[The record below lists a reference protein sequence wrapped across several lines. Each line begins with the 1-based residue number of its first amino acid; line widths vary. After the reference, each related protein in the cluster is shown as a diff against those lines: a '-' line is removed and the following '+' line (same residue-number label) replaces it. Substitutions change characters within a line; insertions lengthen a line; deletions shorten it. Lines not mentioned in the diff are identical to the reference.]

1 VTPEGKSSQRRAL
14 SPLEGDALVSGQLER
29 EAFVIQEEAQL
40 WRERYRV
47 LFDKNVAGVIL
58 TTPEGRIID
67 CNEACARI
75 LGFDSREEM
84 LAHSAWDLYFN
95 RSEREIL
102 LDRLR
107 TKGSCPRE
115 EVCLKGKSGGPIW
128 VLARRTVASLVNGL
142 PELLQATLIDITA
155 QKKAQARARDQG
167 GQSSATMSEGQ
178 SARIADLSQRI
189 GNILRRVSK
198 SLQPDNLSQIN
209 RAEMRECFVA
219 LEQMKMLMSELEI
232 LHIGQ
237 E

>member
-1 VTPEGKSSQRRAL
+1 MLSAL
-14 SPLEGDALVSGQLER
+14 ESDALVSGQLER
-29 EAFVIQEEAQL
+29 EAFVIQEEEQL

-47 LFDKNVAGVIL
+47 LFDNNVAGVIL
-58 TTPEGRIID
+58 TTPEGRIVD

-75 LGFDSREEM
+75 LGFDSREET
-84 LAHSAWDLYFN
+84 LAHSAWDFYFN
-95 RSEREIL
+95 RAEREVL

-107 TKGSCPRE
+107 TRGSCPRE
-115 EVCLKGKSGGPIW
+115 EVCLKDRNGAPIW
-128 VLARRTVASLVNGL
+128 VLARRTVASFVNGL
-142 PELLQATLIDITA
+142 PELLQETLIDITA
-155 QKKAQARARDQG
+155 QKKAQARPRDQV
-167 GQSSATMSEGQ
+167 GQSPATMSEGQ

-232 LHIGQ
+232 LHIGR